1 MATVLLRID
10 HIHHLELVL
19 MPFFDICQI
28 CQSLDMEYLAVHFW
42 VGIWLAVIAT
52 VVVALE
58 GSVLVRY
65 VSRFTQDIFALLIS
79 LIFIYES
86 LRKIYVVSLD
96 GKRHAQKTNKQ
107 TNTNIEANS
116 SHIYVF
122 I

>member
-1 MATVLLRID
+1 
-10 HIHHLELVL
+10 
-19 MPFFDICQI
+19 
-28 CQSLDMEYLAVHFW
+28 MEYLAVHFW

-86 LRKIYVVSLD
+86 LRKIYVVSSNSEQNIMY
-96 GKRHAQKTNKQ
+96 KKNMQ
-107 TNTNIEANS
+107 T
-116 SHIYVF
+116 
-122 I
+122 

>member
-1 MATVLLRID
+1 
-10 HIHHLELVL
+10 
-19 MPFFDICQI
+19 
-28 CQSLDMEYLAVHFW
+28 MEYLAVHFW

-86 LRKIYVVSLD
+86 LRKIYVVSSNS
-96 GKRHAQKTNKQ
+96 KQKVLCKKKCKHR
-107 TNTNIEANS
+107 I
-116 SHIYVF
+116 
-122 I
+122 